1 MAPLG
6 YIEVLDT
13 KGRVAARFAVN
24 SWPVTIGR
32 AYTNSIILDDPFV
45 SPQHLSIA
53 PDESERLLA
62 NDLNSVNGLRT
73 GPDGERVS
81 ALPIIPGAPFQIGH
95 TLLRYCDVQ
104 YPVAATAM
112 DESGWR
118 SPLPSW
124 SLGLGSLCLV
134 LGVLL
139 SANYFESYERYY
151 LARSLTESLTT
162 LTIVFTWAAMWSVLS
177 RIIIGRFHYV
187 EQFALTCV
195 AIVISMLFGVTAEW
209 LEFVRPALPALWV
222 VSVIGSGALLGALVF
237 GHLAWA
243 SAMTRQSRLWVGM
256 GVSAAIIATGAI
268 ADYAGRHAFATTME
282 YSGVIKPLDS
292 NWLPALSIDQ
302 FVRDGQKLKRDLDG
316 LAQKA
321 KQP

>member
-13 KGRVAARFAVN
+13 KGRVASRFAVS

-45 SPQHLSIA
+45 SPEHLSIS
-53 PDESERLLA
+53 PDDSGRLVA
-62 NDLNSVNGLRT
+62 RDLNSVNGLRAEL
-73 GPDGERVS
+73 GGERVN
-81 ALPIIPGAPFQIGH
+81 ALPIVAGAPFQIGH
-95 TLLRYCDVQ
+95 TLLRYCDVR
-104 YPVAATAM
+104 YRVAATAV
-112 DESGWR
+112 DAGGWGR
-118 SPLPSW
+118 PLPSW
-124 SLGLGSLCLV
+124 RLGLGSLCLV

-139 SANYFESYERYY
+139 LENFFESYERYY

-162 LTIVFTWAAMWSVLS
+162 LTIVFTWAAVWSVLG
-177 RIIIGRFHYV
+177 RIIIGRFHYA
-187 EQFALTCV
+187 EHLALACA
-195 AIVISMLFGVTAEW
+195 AIVISIVFGVTAEW
-209 LEFVRPALPALWV
+209 LEFVRPALPALWA
-222 VSVIGSGALLGALVF
+222 VSVIASGALLGGLVF

-243 SAMTRQSRLWVGM
+243 SAMTRQSRLWVAT

-268 ADYAGRHAFATTME
+268 ADYAGRHAFTTNME
-282 YSGVIKPLDS
+282 YSGVIKPLES
-292 NWLPALSIDQ
+292 NWLPAISIDQ

-316 LAQKA
+316 LTQKA